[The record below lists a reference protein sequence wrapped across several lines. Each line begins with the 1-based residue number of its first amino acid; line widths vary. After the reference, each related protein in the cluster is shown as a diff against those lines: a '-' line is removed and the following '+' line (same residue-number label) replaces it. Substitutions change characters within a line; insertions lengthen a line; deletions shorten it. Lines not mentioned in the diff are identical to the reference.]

1 MLLIFYNNI
10 LTADPCVQ
18 QIYEMA
24 TKHFLCEVNHVNI
37 CTLFAF
43 SIVIKFVMD
52 SKLRETHLFTFTY
65 FP

>member
-24 TKHFLCEVNHVNI
+24 KLAIGGLQIQEISPFQNRTADLMGKLM
-37 CTLFAF
+37 AK
-43 SIVIKFVMD
+43 VI
-52 SKLRETHLFTFTY
+52 
-65 FP
+65 